1 MRFAVSGVSD
11 PAVWLAIDDSL
22 EFKLDVSASWDEPL
36 MRNYAETGRVRVLDF
51 KAYYEATQVE
61 SIDDPEEYALVVS
74 IFPDAVLEDAALN
87 DETRPVLAGALER
100 LSFDAPIHSLADV
113 HALGV
118 SPQHLNIK
126 PSRFGTIE
134 RLFDC
139 VDWCLANDVSMYG
152 GGQFE
157 LGIGREQIQAF
168 ASLFYPDAANDVAPG
183 DYNTATEPRAGLAG
197 NPLAVPRRSPA
208 SRSRRERAAALTGQA
223 ADFEQGLARGALLD
237 GARHLARG
245 NHYAAYRRL
254 KQAEAAVDRATRDG
268 SAASSTPPSPAS
280 NWQMA
285 TREAPSDSWC
295 EPACG
300 WPKALQSSLRSTSTT
315 CSHAS
320 LSASSRAHRMRRRSC
335 RGACRAY
342 GRRRR
347 GVSGPTASAR
357 TRAPSARLRAPSGAP
372 RPSPSP
378 CSGARVGPGFPRE
391 RAFARSSRSFIV
403 SSSPSSDSICTPVLA
418 SSARIRRQRPT
429 PATTSRTSAGTAMPS
444 ETARQIQTQMGTARW

>member
-1 MRFAVSGVSD
+1 MTSAERLLPLDVEVEELRLERAEIETAAGWRRVTTTVVLAGGGCEGRGEDVCYDPVEHDDFPTPDLSGSHTLARFSRLVAGLDLWPERPPEWKGSYDYRVWAFESAALDLALRQAGMTLGDALGREYAPVRFAVSGVSD

-197 NPLAVPRRSPA
+197 NPLAVP
-208 SRSRRERAAALTGQA
+208 ETITG
-223 ADFEQGLARGALLD
+223 FSF
-237 GARHLARG
+237 
-245 NHYAAYRRL
+245 
-254 KQAEAAVDRATRDG
+254 
-268 SAASSTPPSPAS
+268 SA
-280 NWQMA
+280 
-285 TREAPSDSWC
+285 
-295 EPACG
+295 
-300 WPKALQSSLRSTSTT
+300 
-315 CSHAS
+315 
-320 LSASSRAHRMRRRSC
+320 
-335 RGACRAY
+335 
-342 GRRRR
+342 
-347 GVSGPTASAR
+347 
-357 TRAPSARLRAPSGAP
+357 
-372 RPSPSP
+372 
-378 CSGARVGPGFPRE
+378 
-391 RAFARSSRSFIV
+391 
-403 SSSPSSDSICTPVLA
+403 
-418 SSARIRRQRPT
+418 
-429 PATTSRTSAGTAMPS
+429 
-444 ETARQIQTQMGTARW
+444 